1 MSGGEAGAG
10 GGSAADAASEM
21 PVLERGEFFRILDG
35 GDSYVLADMTKRG
48 LEARSRSVDEGVGV
62 EADKGVIHDMD
73 GIGRE
78 VPIRWFFPKGRR
90 GLGDALAPAR
100 RLEEKYTKLREMT
113 CPDGGGS
120 GGSDGG

>member
-10 GGSAADAASEM
+10 GAADAAAAM

-78 VPIRWFFPKGRR
+78 VPIRWFFPKGRH
-90 GLGDALAPAR
+90 GMGDVLAPAR

-120 GGSDGG
+120 DGG